1 MSTTPFNEF
10 MRNTKPGPHQRCTT
24 CNTFSL
30 RTYTEPASQEEKVVC
45 TNPACRDS
53 PLYRQQ

>member
-10 MRNTKPGPHQRCTT
+10 MQNTKPGPSRRCTG
-24 CNTFSL
+24 CNTFGL
-30 RTYTEPASQEEKVVC
+30 RTYTEPDTQEEKVVC

-53 PLYRQQ
+53 PLYAEE